1 MRRIRLLSK
10 TNCYTQNNI
19 LKFATA
25 QYSTK
30 NNTNNLNYALDQYKK
45 NDLLARLRSMSQY
58 MHMPENKSKNYI
70 SHDLDKVLSNFNR
83 KSSLE
88 TVTKLLKPGHIISQ
102 KTFIKICQREHLD
115 IVKLLVNNNNDI
127 VRLLKIEIKWFITK
141 RTNIEMI
148 EYLVKNGA
156 KTSNFD
162 YVLATIHGN
171 YDLVKYIHNSYGG
184 NIGPNDYIAALNYS
198 ISQNHYQIF
207 CYSAKEYFDS
217 HQELDDSTI
226 KAALE
231 SSDIK
236 FIKYL
241 VTHKIKLIQW
251 IDLMYVAV
259 ENDNLEIYEI
269 VEDKILDSSE
279 LTPNIFK
286 NMTRQYELSL
296 RSAACRGK
304 HQFVCSLVNKI
315 ANLGLKIN
323 LDGISDSAWK
333 NGYYDIYRYIENF
346 ASIRT
351 QKLLDYQ

>member
-1 MRRIRLLSK
+1 MRRIRLLNK

-30 NNTNNLNYALDQYKK
+30 NNTNNLNYALSQYRK
-45 NDLLARLRSMSQY
+45 NNLCASLRSMFQY
-58 MHMPENKSKNYI
+58 THLLENKSKNYI
-70 SHDLDKVLSNFNR
+70 SHDLDKVLSKFNR

-88 TVTKLLKPGHIISQ
+88 TVTKLLKPNHIISQ
-102 KTFIKICQREHLD
+102 KTFIKICRREYLD
-115 IVKLLVNNNNDI
+115 IIKLLVNNNNDI
-127 VRLLKIEIKWFITK
+127 IRLLKIEIKWFITK
-141 RTNIEMI
+141 KTNVEMI

-171 YDLVKYIHNSYGG
+171 YDLVKYTDKSCYGPG
-184 NIGPNDYIAALNYS
+184 DRITALNYS

-207 CYSAKEYFDS
+207 CYLAKEYYDS

-231 SSDIK
+231 SSNIK
-236 FIKYL
+236 FVKYL
-241 VTHKIKLIQW
+241 VTHNKIKLIQW
-251 IDLMYVAV
+251 IDFMYVAV

-269 VEDKILDSSE
+269 VENKILNSSE
-279 LTPNIFK
+279 LTPSLFK

-304 HQFVCSLVNKI
+304 HEFVCSLVNKI

-333 NGYYDIYRYIENF
+333 NGYHDIYRYIENF

>member
-10 TNCYTQNNI
+10 INCYTQNNI

-45 NDLLARLRSMSQY
+45 NNTCAKLRSMFQY
-58 MHMPENKSKNYI
+58 THLLENKSKNYI
-70 SHDLDKVLSNFNR
+70 SHDLDKVLSKFNR

-102 KTFIKICQREHLD
+102 KTFIKICQREYLD
-115 IVKLLVNNNNDI
+115 IIKLLVNNNGDI
-127 VRLLKIEIKWFITK
+127 IRLLKIEIKWFITK
-141 RTNIEMI
+141 RTNVEMI
-148 EYLVKNGA
+148 KYLVKNGA

-171 YDLVKYIHNSYGG
+171 YDLVKYIKEGCGCY
-184 NIGPNDYIAALNYS
+184 GPNDHIAALNYS

-207 CYSAKEYFDS
+207 CYLAKEYFDS

-231 SSDIK
+231 NSDIK
-236 FIKYL
+236 FVKYL

-259 ENDNLEIYEI
+259 ENNNLEIYEI
-269 VEDKILDSSE
+269 VEDKIFKSGE
-279 LTPNIFK
+279 LTPIIFK
-286 NMTRQYELSL
+286 NMIRQYELSL
-296 RSAACRGK
+296 RSAACRGN
-304 HQFVCSLVNKI
+304 HEFICSLVNKI
-315 ANLGLKIN
+315 DNFGLKIN

-333 NGYYDIYRYIENF
+333 NGHHDIYRYIENF